1 MDILTSSFNTIQQI
15 LNENYGV
22 NALITDADT
31 MTIISLAI
39 TRTELFINDVI
50 DVQTINEI
58 LEKPVNDVVSSLEC
72 ICIMRPTKEN
82 IDLLSEEISHKSH
95 YSKYSIYFTNVVIEQ
110 QIKQLG
116 LSDMN
121 HLIERIDEVYSR

>member
-58 LEKPVNDVVSSLEC
+58 L
-72 ICIMRPTKEN
+72 
-82 IDLLSEEISHKSH
+82 
-95 YSKYSIYFTNVVIEQ
+95 
-110 QIKQLG
+110 
-116 LSDMN
+116 
-121 HLIERIDEVYSR
+121 